1 MLSRRQVLRFGAGG
15 LAGLA
20 APGLGPT
27 ARAQSV
33 DFFRIGTG
41 PTSGTL
47 YGLGTAIAAGISR
60 PPGAAPCDASGICG
74 VPGLVAVA
82 QSRSDS
88 RANLRALRA
97 GQADSA
103 LVHADMAYWA
113 YTGQGPM
120 AEDGP
125 DRDLRMLANLIPVQI
140 HIVTRTDSG
149 IASVEDLKAR
159 RVSVGPAGSGTG
171 SNAAY
176 VLRGHGVAMEDID
189 ARDLK
194 PGPAADALRRG
205 DIDAIL
211 LAGAAPVPAIQ
222 DLARTTEIRL
232 ISIRDKEIGMLTG
245 LYPFFARARIPEG
258 AYRGTGAAQTV
269 SIGVYWVVR
278 AGLDPQ
284 LAEDITRALWQGQSA
299 AVFAADNPGT
309 PFADRASA
317 AIVRGVPLHA
327 GAEAY
332 YAGGTAQAGG

>member
-1 MLSRRQVLRFGAGG
+1 MQLSAAG
-15 LAGLA
+15 LAGPALCGV
-20 APGLGPT
+20 PGPAG
-27 ARAQSV
+27 ARSV
-33 DFFRIGTG
+33 EFFRIGTG
-41 PTSGTL
+41 PTAGTL

-82 QSRSDS
+82 QSRRDS

-97 GQADSA
+97 GETESA

-113 YTGQGPM
+113 FTGEGPM
-120 AEDGP
+120 AEDGAH
-125 DRDLRMLANLIPVQI
+125 RDLRMLANLIPVQI
-140 HIVTRTDSG
+140 HIVTRADTD
-149 IASVEDLKAR
+149 IARVEDLAGT
-159 RVSVGPAGSGTG
+159 RVSLGPEGSGTQ

-176 VLRGHGVAMEDID
+176 VLRGHGVGLDGIEP
-189 ARDLK
+189 RFLT

-205 DIDAIL
+205 EIDAAI

-222 DLARTTEIRL
+222 DLARTTGIRL
-232 ISIRDKEIGMLTG
+232 VSIQDTEADMLVG
-245 LYPFFARARIPEG
+245 LYPFFARATIPDG
-258 AYRGTGAAQTV
+258 AYPGVGAARTV

-299 AVFAADNPGT
+299 AVFAADNPAT

-317 AIVRGVPLHA
+317 AIVRGVPLHP
-327 GAEAY
+327 GAERY
-332 YAGGTAQAGG
+332 YTHAVDGAAAPDGGAG